1 MPETRLFVSGALHG
15 NLPRQLERLARMNVR
30 LCALGLA
37 ILTAPC
43 SGALAQGAG
52 SNAAPAAPGTNAVVT
67 TTATAAPSKTIRR
80 DPAGRTGIS
89 PSWEAIKRGD
99 DAYMGHNVEG
109 AIHEYQAALQSQ
121 PQNPVAHYRL
131 ACALVAKGDFKQAQD
146 SLDAALRF
154 SQSDPQTAAKTL
166 FVTAD
171 LKERQHDYPAALAAW
186 KTYSTFI
193 AAHAGVRAFP
203 ASSDSRQARIAAYI
217 KLTEQS
223 AQVKQRI
230 DEREQLV
237 ESDAQKDSKNPKKE
251 EPKSPKK

>member
-1 MPETRLFVSGALHG
+1 
-15 NLPRQLERLARMNVR
+15 MNVR
-30 LCALGLA
+30 VCALGLA

-43 SGALAQGAG
+43 VLAWAQGA
-52 SNAAPAAPGTNAVVT
+52 NAAPAAPGTNAAAT
-67 TTATAAPSKTIRR
+67 PTAAATPSKTIRR

-99 DAYMGHNVEG
+99 DAYIGHNVEG
-109 AIHEYQAALQSQ
+109 AIHEYQAAIESQ

-186 KTYSTFI
+186 KAYSAFI
-193 AAHAGVRAFP
+193 AAHAGVKAFP
-203 ASSDSRQARIAAYI
+203 ASSDSRQAKIAAYM

-223 AQVKQRI
+223 AKVKQRI

-237 ESDAQKDSKNPKKE
+237 ESEGQKDGKNPKKE
-251 EPKSPKK
+251 DAKSPKK

>member
-1 MPETRLFVSGALHG
+1 LDELRG
-15 NLPRQLERLARMNVR
+15 NLPTQLERLVRMNVR
-30 LCALGLA
+30 ASALGLA
-37 ILTAPC
+37 LLLAPTAH
-43 SGALAQGAG
+43 ALAEGA
-52 SNAAPAAPGTNAVVT
+52 SSKTAPAAPSPNAAAT
-67 TTATAAPSKTIRR
+67 STAAATPSKAIRR

-99 DAYMGHNVEG
+99 DAYVGHNVEG
-109 AIHEYQAALQSQ
+109 AIHEYQAAIESQ

-131 ACALVAKGDFKQAQD
+131 ACALIAKGDFKQAQD
-146 SLDAALRF
+146 ALDAALRF

-171 LKERQHDYPAALAAW
+171 LKERQNDYPAALAAW
-186 KTYSTFI
+186 KAYSAFI

-203 ASSDSRQARIAAYI
+203 GSSDSRQAKIAAYM

-223 AQVKQRI
+223 AKVKQRI

-237 ESDAQKDSKNPKKE
+237 EPEAQKDGKNPKKE
-251 EPKSPKK
+251 DAKSPKK

>member
-1 MPETRLFVSGALHG
+1 MNSHAVALSVALISAQSG
-15 NLPRQLERLARMNVR
+15 LAR
-30 LCALGLA
+30 AQASSGSA
-37 ILTAPC
+37 TASPAVA
-43 SGALAQGAG
+43 GAQ
-52 SNAAPAAPGTNAVVT
+52 APAPA
-67 TTATAAPSKTIRR
+67 TTAAASPKTAIRR

-99 DAYMGHNVEG
+99 DAYVAHNIEG
-109 AIHEYQAALQSQ
+109 AIHEYQAAVEAK

-131 ACALVAKGDFKQAQD
+131 ACALISKGDFKLAQE
-146 SLDAALRF
+146 SLDSALRF

-186 KTYSTFI
+186 KAYSAFI
-193 AAHAGVRAFP
+193 AAHSGIKAYP
-203 ASSDSRQARIAAYI
+203 QSSESRQKMISAYM

-230 DEREQLV
+230 EERLQLM
-237 ESDAQKDSKNPKKE
+237 EPEAQKGQKKE
-251 EPKSPKK
+251 ESKSPKK

>member
-1 MPETRLFVSGALHG
+1 MKVRTIAMVVAVMSAQSGL
-15 NLPRQLERLARMNVR
+15 
-30 LCALGLA
+30 
-37 ILTAPC
+37 
-43 SGALAQGAG
+43 ALAQAAAGNAPAATPGAPT
-52 SNAAPAAPGTNAVVT
+52 AAPAPQ
-67 TTATAAPSKTIRR
+67 TAIRR

-99 DAYMGHNVEG
+99 DAYLAHNVEG
-109 AIHEYQAALQSQ
+109 AIHEYQGAIEAK

-131 ACALVAKGDFKQAQD
+131 ACALIAKGDFKLAQQ
-146 SLDAALRF
+146 SLDSALQF

-186 KTYSTFI
+186 KAYSEFL
-193 AAHAGVRAFP
+193 AAHPGTKGFAG
-203 ASSDSRQARIAAYI
+203 SSDSRQAKIAEYN

-230 DEREQLV
+230 DERLQLM
-237 ESDAQKDSKNPKKE
+237 EPDAQKDSKNPKKE

>member
-1 MPETRLFVSGALHG
+1 
-15 NLPRQLERLARMNVR
+15 MNVR
-30 LCALGLA
+30 ASALGLV
-37 ILTAPC
+37 ILLAP
-43 SGALAQGAG
+43 SAHALAQGSG
-52 SNAAPAAPGTNAVVT
+52 SSAAPAASSPKAATTNA
-67 TTATAAPSKTIRR
+67 TATPAKAIRR

-99 DAYMGHNVEG
+99 DAYIGHNLEG
-109 AIHEYQAALQSQ
+109 AIHEYQAAIESQ

-131 ACALVAKGDFKQAQD
+131 GCALISKGDFKQAQD
-146 SLDAALRF
+146 VLDAALRF

-186 KTYSTFI
+186 KAYSAFL
-193 AAHAGVRAFP
+193 AAHAGVRGFP
-203 ASSDSRQARIAAYI
+203 GSSESRQAKIAAYT

-223 AQVKQRI
+223 AKVKQRI

-237 ESDAQKDSKNPKKE
+237 EPEAQKDGKNPKKE
-251 EPKSPKK
+251 DPKSPKK

>member
-1 MPETRLFVSGALHG
+1 
-15 NLPRQLERLARMNVR
+15 MNVR
-30 LCALGLA
+30 ACALGLA
-37 ILTAPC
+37 IFVAPPAT
-43 SGALAQGAG
+43 ALAQGVANG
-52 SNAAPAAPGTNAVVT
+52 AAPAAASPNAAA
-67 TTATAAPSKTIRR
+67 TTAVATPAKTIRR

-89 PSWEAIKRGD
+89 PTWEAIKRGD
-99 DAYMGHNVEG
+99 DAYVGHNLEG
-109 AIHEYQAALQSQ
+109 AIHEYQAAIESQ

-131 ACALVAKGDFKQAQD
+131 ACALISKGDFKQAQEA
-146 SLDAALRF
+146 LDAALRF

-186 KTYSTFI
+186 KAYSAFI

-203 ASSDSRQARIAAYI
+203 GSSDSRQAKIAAYL

-237 ESDAQKDSKNPKKE
+237 APDAPKDGKNPKQE
-251 EPKSPKK
+251 DAKSPKK

>member
-1 MPETRLFVSGALHG
+1 
-15 NLPRQLERLARMNVR
+15 MNVHA
-30 LCALGLA
+30 CALGLA

-43 SGALAQGAG
+43 SVALAQGTG
-52 SNAAPAAPGTNAVVT
+52 TNAAPAAPSTNAVA
-67 TTATAAPSKTIRR
+67 TTATTAAPSKTIRR

-99 DAYMGHNVEG
+99 DAYNGHNVE
-109 AIHEYQAALQSQ
+109 AALHEYKAAIEAQ

-131 ACALVAKGDFKQAQD
+131 ACALIAKDDLKQAQD

-154 SQSDPQTAAKTL
+154 SQSDPQTAAKAL

-186 KTYSTFI
+186 KAYSAFI
-193 AAHAGVRAFP
+193 AAHAGVKAFP
-203 ASSDSRQARIAAYI
+203 GSSDSRQAKIAAYI

-237 ESDAQKDSKNPKKE
+237 EPDAQKDSKNPKKE
-251 EPKSPKK
+251 DSKSPKK